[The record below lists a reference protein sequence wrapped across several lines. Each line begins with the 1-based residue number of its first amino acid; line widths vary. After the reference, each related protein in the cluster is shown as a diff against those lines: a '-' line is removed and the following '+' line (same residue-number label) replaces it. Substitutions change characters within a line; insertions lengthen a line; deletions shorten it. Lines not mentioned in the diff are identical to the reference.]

1 HNIGE
6 PNKKDQWPN
15 NNQPKSKQYINPTP
29 DFWSL
34 MDQRRWEEFNTDC
47 LTNIF
52 GRVGMESLLFD
63 VPFVCKPW
71 YKASLDPCC
80 WQRLIFPD
88 VSFFGRFVN
97 EYRIDAWNKGRATVL
112 SLPPSASETDL
123 KYVSDVCGD
132 LKVLAFHGDE
142 PHVIPKLIG
151 KWKHLEWLMLESG
164 DDFEEILSQI
174 IIHCEDFCGLCVSN
188 DVFCTGEGMAIVNFL
203 PKIKQLIFRRVEI
216 GRDDLMALL
225 LRCKKLLLLEG
236 SDCIGFSPD
245 A

>member
-1 HNIGE
+1 MWVCCIKLGRGVFE
-6 PNKKDQWPN
+6 EV
-15 NNQPKSKQYINPTP
+15 
-29 DFWSL
+29 
-34 MDQRRWEEFNTDC
+34 DQRRWEEFNTDC

-63 VPFVCKPW
+63 VPFVCKSW

-97 EYRIDAWNKGRATVL
+97 EYRIDAWKFSTSAFIKFVIGRSKGRATVL

-142 PHVIPKLIG
+142 PRVIPKLIG

-174 IIHCEDFCGLCVSN
+174 IIHCKDFCGLCVSN

-203 PKIKQLIFRRVEI
+203 PKIKQLIFGRVEI

>member
-1 HNIGE
+1 
-6 PNKKDQWPN
+6 
-15 NNQPKSKQYINPTP
+15 
-29 DFWSL
+29 
-34 MDQRRWEEFNTDC
+34 
-47 LTNIF
+47 
-52 GRVGMESLLFD
+52 MESLLLD
-63 VPFVCKPW
+63 VPFVCKSW

-80 WQRLIFPD
+80 WQRLIFPN

-97 EYRIDAWNKGRATVL
+97 EYRIDDWKFSTSAFIKFVVSRSKGHATVI
-112 SLPPSASETDL
+112 SLPPFASEADL

-174 IIHCEDFCGLCVSN
+174 SIHCKDFCGLCVSN
-188 DVFCTGEGMAIVNFL
+188 DVFCTGEAMAIVNFL

-245 A
+245 